1 MDAVMNDQYVDKYC
15 MYVVDILY
23 IYMLLCIVCSNTMPK
38 IKNAQANS
46 IIKSQRETA
55 FNLNYHFIWNI
66 LSIFSNIFKDKM
78 LFR

>member
-1 MDAVMNDQYVDKYC
+1 
-15 MYVVDILY
+15 
-23 IYMLLCIVCSNTMPK
+23 MLLCIVCSNTMPK

-55 FNLNYHFIWNI
+55 FNLNI